1 MDANK
6 KQALLDKLTYI
17 VTNTSDLSLF
27 NTANPPTM
35 RLWVGDRGVYLIGEA
50 LEEYYAAN
58 LARDGLQILAM
69 TLTDTL
75 SPRSIGKIFLSS
87 AQIVVVSGFFQ

>member
-1 MDANK
+1 MLEQIDDYLDSYAPEL
-6 KQALLDKLTYI
+6 QAIICTLREIARK
-17 VTNTSDLSLF
+17 SM
-27 NTANPPTM
+27 P
-35 RLWVGDRGVYLIGEA
+35 E
-50 LEEYYAAN
+50 AN

-87 AQIVVVSGFFQ
+87 AQIVVVSGFF